1 MIKGKYI
8 VDYSYFENGNESD
21 DVLNKLYIFDSLQK
35 AINKLKALQDC
46 YLFKAELYS
55 VEKQEYTLLAEI
67 TEVEENFYSAIVEV
81 KFYR

>member
-21 DVLNKLYIFDSLQK
+21 EVLNKLYIFDSLQK
-35 AINKLKALQDC
+35 AINKLKA
-46 YLFKAELYS
+46 
-55 VEKQEYTLLAEI
+55 LLAEI